1 MPTSLEQADG
11 KPGRTAAVAT
21 VDQANFRRIIR
32 RNIALPLAVGL
43 VTIAVFAVLIA
54 YLVSTVNWVEHSE
67 RVIGDANEALRL
79 AVDRESALRGF
90 LLTGDDAFLA
100 PYQAGQP
107 RFQSQITELTGLVA
121 DNPPQIERLKTI
133 QAIQAR
139 WNTYAQQMIDLK
151 RKHQDVTDIVAAGR
165 GKAEFDE
172 TRRVFGEFLEL
183 EQDLRH
189 QRSDAA
195 RSLTGT
201 TVAVFLVFSVL
212 ISALLAFRGRRDLL
226 NLSGNYDDVL
236 KQQVAHTEQLQ
247 EQVWLRSGQRLLAE
261 KVVGQATAPLVGRA
275 ILEFLAQYLD
285 VVVAALYVRDRINGE
300 LRRVATYG
308 FSAESEQNTRNFHEG
323 EGLVGQA
330 ASSRRTIVLQQVPE
344 NYIRVVSG
352 TGTGAPT
359 SVIVQ
364 PIENDGAVNGIVEM
378 GFMRAAGARDQE
390 FLQLVS
396 TNIGDFIE
404 AALYRERLQDALAE
418 TQQLNEELQVQQE
431 ELRVSNE
438 GLEER
443 GRALVESQS
452 RLEAQQ
458 AELEQTNVQL
468 EEYAQR
474 LERQKADLLSAQ
486 DELAA
491 NAARLEQSSRYKSEF
506 LANMSHEL
514 RTPLNSSLILA
525 RLLQENRTGNLSD
538 EQVRYAE
545 TIHASN
551 SDLLVLINDILDLSK
566 VEAGQITIEPVSV
579 SIDALLQSLREMFEP
594 MAAAKHLQFF
604 AQRAPGVPDTIVTDG
619 QRLTQILRNLLS
631 NALKFTEH
639 GEVALDIAAEADMLR
654 VDVRDTGI
662 GIAEDKLEMIFDAFQ
677 QADGSTSR
685 HYGGSG
691 LGLSIS
697 REFARLLGGRIGVV
711 SDLGR
716 GSVFTLWLPTVFSA
730 EAVATMAQAAPTPAG
745 HLRGVPS
752 GATGIAVASG
762 TFAASGASGAPV
774 TVGDPG
780 AAAALAR
787 AAEHGV
793 PATPSA
799 GADNGAAPRTPDAPD
814 AAAGKLTGAR
824 ALGGS
829 RADATRQPIDDDRNN
844 RKHDQRLILAIEDDL
859 AFAEILRDLAH
870 ELEFDFIHATDAA
883 SGVAMVRDLQ
893 PTAVLLDVGLPDRSG
908 LTVLEWLK
916 NDPATRHIP
925 IHIVSATDHAEK
937 ALHLGAVGYT
947 LKPTARTT
955 LEAAIRRLE
964 TRLRQHMKRVLV
976 IEDDRAMR
984 ESIRAL
990 LQSDSTEIV
999 AVATLAEALEALER
1013 TQFDCVVTD
1022 LALPDGTG
1030 YDLLERMAVD
1040 TALQTLPVIVYTGR
1054 MLSGDE
1060 EHRLRRYSKSII
1072 IKGAKSPE
1080 RLLDEVTLFLH
1091 SVESSLAPEQ
1101 QRMLRTVRQRDNA
1114 FEGRTILLAEDDVR
1128 NIFALSHVIEPLG
1141 ARLEIARNGREAL
1154 DLLEQGVDVD
1164 LVLMD
1169 IMMPEMDGLTATAQ
1183 IRANPRFSQLPIIAL
1198 TAKAMA
1204 HDRLRCLEAGADDYI
1219 SKPIDVDKLISLCRV
1234 WLRQR

>member
-1 MPTSLEQADG
+1 MDG
-11 KPGRTAAVAT
+11 KTENMTPVAT
-21 VDQANFRRIIR
+21 IDHANFRRIIR

-43 VTIAVFAVLIA
+43 ATVAVFVALIA
-54 YLVSTVNWVEHSE
+54 YLVSTMNWVEHSE
-67 RVIGDANEALRL
+67 RVIGDANEMLRL
-79 AVDRESALRGF
+79 AVDRETALRGF
-90 LLTGDDAFLA
+90 LITGNETFLA
-100 PYQAGQP
+100 PYQLGQP
-107 RFQSQITELTGLVA
+107 RFQTELSDLIGQVA
-121 DNPPQIERLKTI
+121 DNRPQVEQLKRI
-133 QAIQAR
+133 QAMQDR
-139 WNTYAQQMIDLK
+139 WNTFAQQMIELK
-151 RKHQDVTDIVAAGR
+151 RRQQDVATVIASGR
-165 GKAEFDE
+165 GKTEFDE
-172 TRRVFGEFLEL
+172 TRRLFTQFLDV
-183 EQDLRH
+183 EQGLRQ
-189 QRSDAA
+189 QRSSAA
-195 RSLTGT
+195 RSLTG
-201 TVAVFLVFSVL
+201 AVVGIFIAFSL
-212 ISALLAFRGRRDLL
+212 CISALLAFRGRRDLM
-226 NLSGNYDDVL
+226 NLSESYDAVL
-236 KQQVAHTEQLQ
+236 KRQVEHTEALQ
-247 EQVWLRSGQRLLAE
+247 RQVWLRSGQRLLAE
-261 KVVGQATAPLVGRA
+261 KVVGQSTAPLVGRA
-275 ILEFLAQYLD
+275 ILESLAQYID
-285 VVVAALYVRDRINGE
+285 VVVGALYVRDKVNGE
-300 LRRVATYG
+300 LRRIATYS
-308 FSAESEQNTRNFHEG
+308 FSAESEQGTRNFHDAES
-323 EGLVGQA
+323 LVGQA
-330 ASSRRTIVLQQVPE
+330 AASHRPIVLHDVPD
-344 NYIRVVSG
+344 NYVKVVSG
-352 TGTGAPT
+352 TGISSPR

-364 PIENDGAVNGIVEM
+364 PIENDGVVNGIVEL
-378 GFMRAAGARDQE
+378 GFMRPITPRDE
-390 FLQLVS
+390 ELLQLVQTS
-396 TNIGDFIE
+396 IGDFIE

-443 GRALVESQS
+443 GRALVESAA
-452 RLEAQQ
+452 RLEEQQ

-474 LERQKADLLSAQ
+474 LERQKSDLLGAQ
-486 DELAA
+486 QELAA

-525 RLLQENRTGNLSD
+525 RLLQENRTGNLSE

-566 VEAGQITIEPVSV
+566 VEAGQITIESSIVSV
-579 SIDALLQSLREMFEP
+579 DALLQSLRETFEP
-594 MAAAKHLQFF
+594 MAAAKHLQFST
-604 AQRAPGVPDTIVTDG
+604 ARAPGVPQTIVSDS
-619 QRLTQILRNLLS
+619 QRVLQILRNLLS

-639 GEVALDIAAEADMLR
+639 GEVALDVALAEPGMLR
-654 VDVRDTGI
+654 IDVRDSGI
-662 GIAEDKLEMIFDAFQ
+662 GIAAEKLEMIFEAFQ

-685 HYGGSG
+685 QYGGSG

-697 REFARLLGGRIGVV
+697 REFARLLGGRISVV
-711 SDLGR
+711 SEPGR
-716 GSVFTLWLPTVFSA
+716 GSVFTLWLPSEFSA
-730 EAVATMAQAAPTPAG
+730 EAGAVPASTQADRGGAQGLHAPAQ
-745 HLRGVPS
+745 
-752 GATGIAVASG
+752 
-762 TFAASGASGAPV
+762 GASASAGTNSTLAPR
-774 TVGDPG
+774 TALHASDG
-780 AAAALAR
+780 AAARERATLPLRPLPPSTGA
-787 AAEHGV
+787 AAE
-793 PATPSA
+793 A
-799 GADNGAAPRTPDAPD
+799 
-814 AAAGKLTGAR
+814 
-824 ALGGS
+824 
-829 RADATRQPIDDDRNN
+829 QPIEDDRHQ
-844 RKHDQRLILAIEDDL
+844 RKYENRLILAIEDDI

-870 ELEFDFIHATDAA
+870 ELEFDFVHAADGA
-883 SGVAMVRDLQ
+883 SGVTLVRDLQ

-964 TRLRQHMKRVLV
+964 TRLQQQMKRVLV
-976 IEDDRAMR
+976 IEDDHAMR

-990 LQSDSTEIV
+990 LRSNSTEIV
-999 AVATLAEALEALER
+999 AVATLAEALEQLGAHR
-1013 TQFDCVVTD
+1013 FDCVVTD

-1030 YDLLERMAVD
+1030 YDLLEQMAANP
-1040 TALQTLPVIVYTGR
+1040 THQTLPVIVYTGR

-1114 FEGRTILLAEDDVR
+1114 FEGRSILLAEDDVR

-1154 DLLEQGVDVD
+1154 DLLESGVHVD

-1169 IMMPEMDGLTATAQ
+1169 VMMPEMDA
-1183 IRANPRFSQLPIIAL
+1183 
-1198 TAKAMA
+1198 
-1204 HDRLRCLEAGADDYI
+1204 
-1219 SKPIDVDKLISLCRV
+1219 
-1234 WLRQR
+1234 

>member
-1 MPTSLEQADG
+1 MPTQLEQADG
-11 KPGRTAAVAT
+11 RPDRTAAVAT

-43 VTIAVFAVLIA
+43 TTVAVFVALIA

-67 RVIGDANEALRL
+67 RVIGDANELLRL

-100 PYQAGQP
+100 PYQVGQP
-107 RFQSQITELTGLVA
+107 RFQSQIGELTDLVA
-121 DNPPQIERLKTI
+121 DNSPQIDRLKRI

-139 WNTYAQQMIDLK
+139 WNAYAQQMIEL
-151 RKHQDVTDIVAAGR
+151 RHQHQDVSGEVAAGR

-172 TRRVFGEFLEL
+172 TRRIFGEFLVV
-183 EQDLRH
+183 EQGLRQ

-195 RSLTGT
+195 RTLTGT
-201 TVAVFLVFSVL
+201 TVAVFLVFSIC
-212 ISALLAFRGRRDLL
+212 ISALLAYRGRRDLL
-226 NLSGNYDDVL
+226 NLSASYDAVL
-236 KQQVAHTEQLQ
+236 QQQVAHTQQLQ
-247 EQVWLRSGQRLLAE
+247 QQVWLRSGQRLLAE
-261 KVVGQATAPLVGRA
+261 KVVGQATPPLVGRA
-275 ILEFLAQYLD
+275 MLEFLAQYLD
-285 VVVAALYVRDRINGE
+285 VVVAALYARDRVNGE

-308 FSAESEQNTRNFHEG
+308 FSAESERATRNFHDG
-323 EGLVGQA
+323 ESLVGQA
-330 ASSRRTIVLQQVPE
+330 AASHRTIVLQQVPD
-344 NYIRVVSG
+344 NYIKVVSG
-352 TGTGAPT
+352 TGASAPT

-378 GFMRAAGARDQE
+378 GFMRPATARDQE

-396 TNIGDFIE
+396 NSMGDFIE

-443 GRALVESQS
+443 GRALVESQA

-474 LERQKADLLSAQ
+474 LERQKAELLTAQ

-525 RLLQENRTGNLSD
+525 RLLQENRNGNLTD

-566 VEAGQITIEPVSV
+566 VEAGQISIEPATV

-594 MAAAKHLQFF
+594 MAAAKHLRFS
-604 AQRAPGVPDTIVTDG
+604 AQHAPGVPHNIVTDG

-639 GEVALDIAAEADMLR
+639 GEVALDIGADDETGMLR
-654 VDVRDTGI
+654 IDVRDTGI
-662 GIAEDKLEMIFDAFQ
+662 GIAADKLEMIFDAFQ

-711 SDLGR
+711 SEPGR
-716 GSVFTLWLPTVFSA
+716 GSVFTLWLPVVFSA
-730 EAVATMAQAAPTPAG
+730 EAAAAMAQAAPAPAG
-745 HLRGVPS
+745 NRRATAAPS
-752 GATGIAVASG
+752 
-762 TFAASGASGAPV
+762 AAGPIPAMND
-774 TVGDPG
+774 TE
-780 AAAALAR
+780 AAALLAR
-787 AAEHGV
+787 AAAARSL
-793 PATPSA
+793 PASGSTNSPSRA
-799 GADNGAAPRTPDAPD
+799 ADASASKLTAAPRA
-814 AAAGKLTGAR
+814 AR
-824 ALGGS
+824 ASRGLGS
-829 RADATRQPIDDDRNN
+829 EATPQPIDDDRHN
-844 RKHDQRLILAIEDDL
+844 RKHVSRLILAIEDEP

-870 ELEFDFIHATDAA
+870 ELDFDFVHATDGA

-964 TRLRQHMKRVLV
+964 TRLQQQMKRVLV

-990 LQSDSTEIV
+990 LQGESTEIV
-999 AVATLAEALEALER
+999 AVATLADAIEQLDSTR
-1013 TQFDCVVTD
+1013 FDCVVTD

-1030 YDLLERMAVD
+1030 YDLLERMAANA
-1040 TALQTLPVIVYTGR
+1040 ALQTLPVIVYTGR

-1154 DLLEQGVDVD
+1154 DLLEKGVEVD

-1183 IRANPRFSQLPIIAL
+1183 IRANPRFAHLPVIAL